1 MTPARF
7 RWGMLLLLL
16 GAVLLLHNLDI
27 INSNFWEDFIVYFP
41 IVLIAI
47 GLEKIFTKSKLQIV
61 AYLTSVALFLGGLY
75 LVWAGSSGGNDT
87 SFFSSTTYRAQ
98 ADPTVRELRAE
109 LDLADGDLTIRDA
122 TDDLVEGQFREFT
135 HKPDI
140 NYAVDNGVGTVT
152 MNGGKRRLIGNA
164 IRVETDAPDDWYL
177 SFSNLVPLTME
188 CFGKNSDMHLNLST
202 TPLKKLSL
210 EADDGSVYLKL
221 GTLLP
226 LVSVSVKGDN
236 SEIRLRLPS
245 DAGVKISGVNDQE
258 YLEQVGLKQRDG
270 AFVNDGYDTLKNKID
285 VNLDDRLGSL
295 SIDYY

>member
-7 RWGMLLLLL
+7 RWGTLLVLL
-16 GAVLLLHNLDI
+16 GAVLLLQNLNV
-27 INSNFWEDFIVYFP
+27 INSNFWEDFLIYFP

-47 GLEKIFTKSKLQIV
+47 GLEKIFTKSRLQIV
-61 AYLTSVALFLGGLY
+61 SYLTSVALLLGGLW
-75 LVWAGSSGGNDT
+75 LVWAGSTGGNDT
-87 SFFSSTTYRAQ
+87 NFFSSTSYRAG
-98 ADPTVRELRAE
+98 ADPAVKELHAE
-109 LDLADGDLTIRDA
+109 LNLSDGDLTIRDA
-122 TDDLVEGQFREFT
+122 SDDLVEGQFKEFT

-140 NYAVDNGVGTVT
+140 TYAVDNGVGNVI
-152 MNGGKRRLIGNA
+152 MNGGKRRMLGNA

-202 TPLKKLSL
+202 TPLKQLKL
-210 EADDGSVYLKL
+210 EADQGSVYLKL

-226 LVSVSVKGDN
+226 LVTVSVKGDN

-245 DAGVKISGVNDQE
+245 DAGVKISGVDDRE
-258 YLEQVGLKQRDG
+258 YLEQVGLKARDG
-270 AFVNDGYDTLKNKID
+270 AFVNDGYDTLKSKID
-285 VNLDDRLGSL
+285 VSLDDRLGSL

>member
-7 RWGMLLLLL
+7 RWGMLLVLL
-16 GAVLLLHNLDI
+16 GAVLLLHNLDM
-27 INSNFWEDFIVYFP
+27 INSNFWEDFLIYFP

-47 GLEKIFTKSKLQIV
+47 GLEKIFTKSRLQFV
-61 AYLTSVALFLGGLY
+61 SYLTSVALFLGGLY
-75 LVWAGSSGGNDT
+75 LVWAGSTGGTDT
-87 SFFSSTTYRAQ
+87 NFFSSTSYKAE
-98 ADPTVRELRAE
+98 ADPTVKELRAE
-109 LDLADGDLTIRDA
+109 LNLSDGDLTIRDA

-140 NYAVDNGVGTVT
+140 TYAVENGVGNVV
-152 MNGGKRRLIGNA
+152 MNGGKRRILGNA
-164 IRVETDAPDDWYL
+164 IRVETDAADDWYL
-177 SFSNLVPLTME
+177 SFSNLVPLSME

-202 TPLKKLSL
+202 TPLRQLKL
-210 EADDGSVYLKL
+210 EADQGTVYLKL

-226 LVSVSVKGDN
+226 QVSVSLKGDN

-245 DAGVKISGVNDQE
+245 DAGVRISGVDDRD
-258 YLEQVGLKQRDG
+258 YLEQVGLNARDG
-270 AFVNDGYDTLKNKID
+270 VFVNDGYDTLKNKIE